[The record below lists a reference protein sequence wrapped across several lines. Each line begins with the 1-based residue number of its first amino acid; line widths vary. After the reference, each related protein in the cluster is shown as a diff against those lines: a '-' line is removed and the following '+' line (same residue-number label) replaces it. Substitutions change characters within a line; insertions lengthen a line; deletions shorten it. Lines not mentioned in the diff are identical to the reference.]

1 MFRSVRPGTQRPSGL
16 CFSVRS
22 AETKTKNMATVTRH
36 HPQPQLEKAAEDAA
50 RRSPNYLSDGRPKFT
65 PYEIHCGQIP
75 AYRFR
80 GNLKTELA
88 AGRITREQ
96 AVHLLEDMLMIREL
110 EEMIVKLRS
119 GAYEPIR
126 DFNYRGPTHVS
137 VGQEG
142 TAAGACSILRL
153 EDKITST
160 HRGHGESL
168 AKGTVAIRSLNE
180 EQLKGRLVE
189 QGWPGAIPAR
199 REELL
204 EAALEQHVYR
214 MICELFGKEDGY
226 CKGRGGSMHIADF
239 SVGHL
244 GANAI
249 VGGGV
254 PIAAG
259 AAIGLRYLKKD
270 AVVCCFAGDGAYANG
285 VVLEAMNFAAQAQFT
300 NHLAGDHR
308 FGVPLIFLIINNHYG
323 MTHRT
328 DDEVMGVSRIARRA
342 AGFADNNLHAEIVN
356 GMDPLAVRDAVWR
369 ARELCRAGKGPVLLD
384 CDTYRYWGHSLSDP
398 RNEYR
403 TKEEE
408 AAWKSVDPIETFKAQ
423 ILENGVLSEQDL
435 AALETA
441 VRDRNARAA
450 RRAAAAADPQPQDV
464 IKYLYTDTKCE
475 TVPEEFARVEIFQ
488 PLPEIKRVNGEITYK
503 DAIRE
508 ALIEEMKRDR
518 RVLFYG
524 EDVADYGGAFKV
536 TKGLLESF
544 GRRRVFNT
552 PISEA
557 CICGT
562 GVGLAMIGLR
572 PVMELMYFDFALM
585 SSDQISNQ
593 AAKWHYMSGA
603 QAEVPLVLRVSAGA
617 GKGYG
622 GQHSQTLESIFCHIP
637 GLYVVYP
644 ATPYDAKGLLKSAIR
659 DNNPVMFIESQGLY
673 GLKGPVPET
682 EYLLPLGVADV
693 KREGSDLTFVTWGPL
708 VHDCLKA
715 AEKLQAENQVSAEVI
730 DLRSLVP
737 LDLETVLR
745 SVQKTGRCVVA
756 SQAIHI
762 GSYTGEIASTISDAV
777 FDYLDAPVKRVGA
790 RNGIAPQS
798 HILEAAFLPNV
809 NDLLAAARSI
819 L

>member
-1 MFRSVRPGTQRPSGL
+1 MTTTTLDKPKKKSL
-16 CFSVRS
+16 
-22 AETKTKNMATVTRH
+22 K
-36 HPQPQLEKAAEDAA
+36 
-50 RRSPNYLSDGRPKFT
+50 SPTYLSDMRPQFKPF
-65 PYEIHCGQIP
+65 EIDCGKIS
-75 AYRFR
+75 AYRFK
-80 GNLKTELA
+80 GGLKQELA
-88 AGRITREQ
+88 AKKITKAE
-96 AVHLLEDMLMIREL
+96 AVNLLEDMLMIREL

-126 DFNYRGPTHVS
+126 DYNYRGPTHVS

-142 TAAGACSILRL
+142 TAAGACCVLHL
-153 EDKITST
+153 GDKITST

-168 AKGTVAIRSLNE
+168 AKGTVAIREMSD
-180 EQLKGRLVE
+180 EQLAQRVPHCKSNKH
-189 QGWPGAIPAR
+189 
-199 REELL
+199 EELL

-239 SVGHL
+239 TVGHL

-254 PIAAG
+254 PIATG
-259 AAIGLRYLKKD
+259 AAIGLRYQKKD

-285 VVLEAMNFAAQAQFT
+285 VVLESMNFATQAQFT
-300 NHLAGDHR
+300 NHLADR
-308 FGVPLIFLIINNHYG
+308 KFGIPMIFLITNNHYG

-342 AGFADNNLHAEIVN
+342 AGFADNNMHAEIVN
-356 GMDPLAVRDAVWR
+356 GMDPLAVRDAVTR
-369 ARELCRAGKGPVLLD
+369 AAEICRKGEGPVLLD

-423 ILENGVLSEQDL
+423 ILENKVLSVKEL
-435 AALETA
+435 AALEGA
-441 VRDRNARAA
+441 VRDRNARASK
-450 RRAAAAADPQPQDV
+450 RAVAAADPLAEDV
-464 IKYLYTDTKCE
+464 IKYMYTDTKSE
-475 TVPEEFARVEIFQ
+475 IVPAESAKVEIIA

-508 ALIEEMKRDR
+508 ALMEEMKRDQ

-524 EDVADYGGAFKV
+524 EDVADYGGAFKA
-536 TKGLLESF
+536 TKGLMESF
-544 GRRRVFNT
+544 GRDRVFNT

-562 GVGLAMIGLR
+562 GIGLAMIGLR
-572 PVMELMYFDFALM
+572 PVMELMYYDFALM

-603 QAEVPLVLRVSAGA
+603 QTEVPLVLRVSAGA

-622 GQHSQTLESIFCHIP
+622 GQHSQTLESMFCHIP

-644 ATPYDAKGLLKSAIR
+644 ATPYDAKGMLKSAIR
-659 DNNPVMFIESQGLY
+659 DNNPIMFIESQGLY
-673 GLKGPVPET
+673 GMKGVVPEN
-682 EYLLPLGVADV
+682 EYLVPLGVAEV
-693 KREGSDLTFVTWGPL
+693 KREGSDITFVTWGPL

-715 AEKLQAENQVSAEVI
+715 ADKLKAEKNVSAEVI
-730 DLRSLVP
+730 YLRSLVP
-737 LDLETVLR
+737 LDLDTILR

-762 GSYTGEIASTISDAV
+762 GSYTGEIASTISDAI

-790 RNGIAPQS
+790 KNGIAPQS

-809 NDLLAAARSI
+809 NDLIAAANEI